1 MDPAALIPDA
11 LEIPAP
17 VWLLE
22 FLGALTLVIH
32 LIFINVVLGGA
43 LISLFN
49 RLRCPEETRMDSVP
63 GSMAKKIPTVLAM
76 AITFGVAPLLFVQVL
91 YGHFFYTN
99 SILMG
104 IYWILIIPFLIVAYF
119 SFYYHSVKF
128 DLKRGASVFALSLGV
143 AILLYIA
150 FMFENNVTMML
161 QPDKWTAYFDHR
173 GGTILNLS
181 DPAIYPRYIHFLTAS
196 LAVASLFIALVWNFR
211 KNRGVAGA
219 DEKVKTYLR
228 LFGFAT
234 MFQIVVG
241 FWFLI
246 ALPKNVMMTFM
257 GQNMAAT
264 VSLALGILLAM
275 AAIMTAMMNR
285 VWLTSIIT
293 VLTVAVMIMNR
304 IFVRDAYFEPYF
316 SADQLEV
323 VPQYQIMTIFLV
335 IFVIGLGVIGYMIK
349 LWLDSVKNEEVGA

>member
-1 MDPAALIPDA
+1 MDPAALIPSA

-17 VWLLE
+17 VWFLE
-22 FLGALTLVIH
+22 FLGGLTLVIH

-43 LISLFN
+43 LISLFD
-49 RLRCPEETRMDSVP
+49 RLRHPDVERLGSVP
-63 GSMAKKIPTVLAM
+63 GSISKKIPTVLAM

-104 IYWILIIPFLIVAYF
+104 IFWILIIPFLIIAYY

-128 DLKRGASVFALSLGV
+128 DLKRGASIFALSLGV

-161 QPDKWTAYFDHR
+161 QPEKWTAYFNHR
-173 GGTILNLS
+173 NGTTLNWS
-181 DPAIYPRYIHFLTAS
+181 DPALYPRYIHFLTAS
-196 LAVASLFIALVWNFR
+196 LAVASLFIALLWNFR
-211 KNRGVAGA
+211 KSRGVEGA
-219 DEKVKTYLR
+219 DEKIKTYLR

-246 ALPKNVMMTFM
+246 ALPKDVMMTFM

-285 VWLTSIIT
+285 VWMTVSVT
-293 VLTVAVMIMNR
+293 VLTVAVMVINR
-304 IFVRDAYFEPYF
+304 IFVRNAYFKPYF
-316 SADQLEV
+316 TSDQLEV
-323 VPQYQIMTIFLV
+323 VPQYQVMTIFLV
-335 IFVIGLGVIGYMIK
+335 IFVIGLGVVAYMVK